1 MILYP
6 NRAGQDGER
15 QGKGLEKNKIG
26 SNQFSLIFIKKIIE
40 MMEKQEMKKICHFST
55 RYPSLYSVPTQIKI
69 ILIVAI
75 QERSDITDGRKHT
88 CEI

>member
-1 MILYP
+1 
-6 NRAGQDGER
+6 
-15 QGKGLEKNKIG
+15 
-26 SNQFSLIFIKKIIE
+26 

-88 CEI
+88 REI

>member
-1 MILYP
+1 
-6 NRAGQDGER
+6 
-15 QGKGLEKNKIG
+15 
-26 SNQFSLIFIKKIIE
+26 

-75 QERSDITDGRKHT
+75 QERSDITEEESTHVKYRFKSL
-88 CEI
+88 IL

>member
-6 NRAGQDGER
+6 NRAGQDEER

-26 SNQFSLIFIKKIIE
+26 SNQSSLIFIKKITE
-40 MMEKQEMKKICHFST
+40 MMEKQEMKKICYFST
-55 RYPSLYSVPTQIKI
+55 RYPSLYSVPKQIKI

-75 QERSDITDGRKHT
+75 QERSDTTDGRKHT